1 MFFASSPHPKSGR
14 LQWQRHTRR
23 LCLAAL
29 LAALS
34 FLLGYV
40 AKAIQGEAPVRFTVE
55 GLPIVFAGYV
65 LGPIV
70 GAAVGVCADLLS
82 CLLAGMAPLPLI
94 SVGAAAVGLVPGVI
108 ALLIG
113 RHGDVHRAPSFLF
126 LLLLDG
132 AAHTVGSVG
141 IKTLALSRLQEVGFF
156 LLLWPRLLMYLLV
169 VGLESYL
176 LYMLMRSAAVRRE
189 LERLLK

>member
-1 MFFASSPHPKSGR
+1 MSFESSPHPKSGR
-14 LQWQRHTRR
+14 GHWQRHTRR

-55 GLPIVFAGYV
+55 GLPLVFAGLT
-65 LGPIV
+65 LGPLV

-108 ALLIG
+108 TLVCG
-113 RHGDVHRAPSFLF
+113 RRGEYRTAPSFPF
-126 LLLLDG
+126 ILLLDG
-132 AAHTVGSVG
+132 AAHAVGSVA
-141 IKTLALSRLQEVGFF
+141 IKSMALSLFTEVGFF
-156 LLLWPRLLMYLLV
+156 TLLWPRLLIYLLV

-176 LYMLMRSAAVRRE
+176 LYMLMRSDAVRHE

>member
-1 MFFASSPHPKSGR
+1 MSFESSPHPKSR
-14 LQWQRHTRR
+14 RVQWQRHTRR

-94 SVGAAAVGLVPGVI
+94 TVGAAAVGLVPGVI
-108 ALLIG
+108 ALLTG
-113 RHGDVHRAPSFLF
+113 RHGDTHRAPRFLF
-126 LLLLDG
+126 ILLLDG

-141 IKTLALSRLQEVGFF
+141 IKSLALSLFTEVGFF
-156 LLLWPRLLMYLLV
+156 TLLWPRLLMYLLV